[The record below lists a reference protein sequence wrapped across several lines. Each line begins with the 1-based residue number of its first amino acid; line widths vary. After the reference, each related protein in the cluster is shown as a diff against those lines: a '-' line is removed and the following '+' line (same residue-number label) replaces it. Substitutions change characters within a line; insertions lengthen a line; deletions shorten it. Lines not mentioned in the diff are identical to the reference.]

1 MVTVARERL
10 AIQPV
15 GGDAWLIQN
24 PGRPGNRLSVTAADR
39 RAARKVMRRH
49 QLSLV
54 RYLATEHIAWML
66 RELQITCVLDV
77 GANIGQYGQAL
88 RSAGYT
94 GRIVSFE
101 PLPHLADQLL
111 RASADDPDWHVM
123 RCALGEAEH
132 EAEMSV
138 TPGRGTTSSLLPASD
153 FGKAWSPSLE
163 GTHRQ
168 NVLVRR
174 LDGLF
179 DEVVEGL
186 DSPRV
191 YLKLDTQGY
200 DLQAFRGA
208 GNRMADIVG
217 LQSEVSSVPI
227 YDGMPRLIEQIPVY
241 EAAGFEITGMF
252 PVSIDRKSLRVIEF
266 DTVMIRVEALE
277 R

>member
-1 MVTVARERL
+1 
-10 AIQPV
+10 
-15 GGDAWLIQN
+15 
-24 PGRPGNRLSVTAADR
+24 
-39 RAARKVMRRH
+39 MRRR

-88 RSAGYT
+88 RAAGYT

-123 RCALGEAEH
+123 RYALGEADD

-153 FGKAWSPSLE
+153 FGKAWSPSLA

-174 LDGLF
+174 ADGLF

-217 LQSEVSSVPI
+217 MQSEVSSVPI
-227 YDGMPRLIEQIPVY
+227 YDGMPRLVEQIPVY

-252 PVSIDRKSLRVIEF
+252 PVAIDRKSLRVIEF

-277 R
+277 G